1 MGRKSKKIK
10 IPKNRDIE
18 EFVEQSE
25 SAEKIDTMEQ
35 IIEMMDKKRQ
45 EFKKNLEVKREE
57 IEVEKEEIDEEQIEK
72 RVKNFSNRRDTQN
85 AEYKRK
91 VAYHKAMDKVEELNN
106 EDETEIQEFFDDIQ
120 RRTDEYL
127 RKQDEEK
134 RIKQNQKYGEKY
146 NIQSKKQK
154 KIKKNMKKESTE
166 KKISGTSMKEIL
178 NSQEFKDM
186 WEESQEER

>member
-10 IPKNRDIE
+10 IPKNKEIE

-25 SAEKIDTMEQ
+25 RAEKIDN
-35 IIEMMDKKRQ
+35 KKQ
-45 EFKKNLEVKREE
+45 EFKKSLEVRN
-57 IEVEKEEIDEEQIEK
+57 DENQIE
-72 RVKNFSNRRDTQN
+72 RRMKNFSNRKDAQD
-85 AEYKRK
+85 AEHKRK
-91 VAYHKAMDKVEELNN
+91 LAYLKAMNKVEELSD

-127 RKQDEEK
+127 RKQDEEE
-134 RIKQNQKYGEKY
+134 RIKQDEKYGEKY
-146 NIQSKKQK
+146 NIQSKGQK
-154 KIKKNMKKESTE
+154 KSKKSMKKESTE
-166 KKISGTSMKEIL
+166 RKVSGTSMKEIL